1 MASSTTLLR
10 ARVPKNRLR
19 RAEKVLARMGLKTS
33 DAVNLL
39 FAQIELRGDLPFT
52 VTTNPRPLLT
62 PEEQGKV
69 WNEALGEY

>member
-10 ARVPKNRLR
+10 ARVPKNRLH

-69 WNEALGEY
+69 WDEALGEY